1 MNRRRLVAIAIF
13 AATAVLLGVGLRLDP
28 RELPSP
34 LIGKPAPGF
43 ALPVLHQPD
52 KVFSHHEMLGSVW
65 VLNVWAS
72 WCISCR
78 DEHAAITALAKSGA
92 ARVVGLNFRDEPE
105 QARAWLARFGDPY
118 ALSVQ
123 DREGRLGADYGVSV
137 VPETYVIDRTG
148 IVRYKRTGVITHEI
162 VRDRILPLVEALKNG

>member
-1 MNRRRLVAIAIF
+1 MNRQLAVPIAIF
-13 AATAVLLGVGLRLDP
+13 AVTAVLLGVGLRLDP

-34 LIGKPAPGF
+34 LIGSPAPGF

-52 KVFSHHEMLGSVW
+52 KIFSHREMLGSVW

-78 DEHAAITALAKSGA
+78 EEHAAITALAKSGA

-123 DREGRLGADYGVSV
+123 DREGRLGPDYGVRV
-137 VPETYVIDRTG
+137 VPETYVIDKSG
-148 IVRYKRTGVITHEI
+148 VVRYKRAGVLTHEI
-162 VRDRILPLVEALKNG
+162 VRQRILPLIEALKNG